1 MVNYKETTD
10 RYRSGKKRF
19 VPNSD
24 YVKYHDGYWYP
35 VRMTTYLY
43 WFKFLQEC
51 EKSEEFE
58 VDWKKYKAWGSR
70 DEIMEKEFPLNFI
83 WEFKKQFFSEKCIEL
98 FGMKEKDGIPKFGMI
113 DNKTPKRDTL
123 RRQLL
128 TWMYKD
134 DTPYEYPLEDN
145 KKSWDIALKV
155 LWHEKNRLIPSPYFD
170 LWCQLPN
177 NEWDNDTFLEIGSSS
192 NDIKVTAQNYVS
204 RDLKQARE
212 ILKNVSNGMFPR

>member
-19 VPNSD
+19 IPNSD
-24 YVKYHDGYWYP
+24 YVKYHEGYWYQ

-51 EKSEEFE
+51 EKSKEYE

-70 DEIMEKEFPLNFI
+70 DEIMSKEFPLNFI
-83 WEFKKQFFSEKCIEL
+83 WEFKKQFFKDKCIEL
-98 FGMKEKDGIPKFGMI
+98 FGMKEKDGNPMYGMI

-128 TWMYKD
+128 TWMYREE
-134 DTPYEYPLEDN
+134 TPYEYPLEDN

-155 LWHEKNRLIPSPYFD
+155 LWHEKNRLIPTPYFE

-177 NEWDNDTFLEIGSSS
+177 NEWDSEAFIEIGSSS
-192 NDIKVTAQNYVS
+192 NDIKVTTQNYVS

-212 ILKNVSNGMFPR
+212 ILTNVSQGKFPR

>member
-1 MVNYKETTD
+1 MVDYKHTPD
-10 RYRSGKKRF
+10 RYRSGKKRY

-24 YVKYHDGYWYP
+24 YVKYHDGVWYP

-51 EKSEEFE
+51 EKSDEYE
-58 VDWKKYKAWGSR
+58 VDWKKYKEWGSR
-70 DEIMEKEFPLNFI
+70 DEIMKIEFPLNFI
-83 WEFKKQFFSEKCIEL
+83 WEFKKQFFSEKCKKL
-98 FGMKEKDGIPKFGMI
+98 FGSEEKGGKVKFGMLN
-113 DNKTPKRDTL
+113 NKTPKRDTL

-128 TWMYKD
+128 TWMYKEE
-134 DTPYEYPLEDN
+134 TPYEYPLEDN
-145 KKSWDIALKV
+145 KKSWDIVLKV

-177 NEWDNDTFLEIGSSS
+177 NEWDNEKLLEIGSSS

-212 ILKNVSNGMFPR
+212 ILTNVSKGMFPR